1 VDASNLGRVDWSNYN
16 TLILVTGSYDFGES
30 GLNQLKQWVRNG
42 GTIIGIKGAVNWL
55 ASNGLANVERVTEPT
70 STLPQRAD
78 YVTAREYRGSQS
90 IGGVMLAADLDISHP
105 LGFGYTRRYL
115 PVYRNHT
122 GLFKPSSN
130 PFNTVVK
137 TSDNPL
143 LSGYLN
149 AANKERVK
157 NTASLMVSGYGR
169 GSVILFVDNPN
180 FRGTWFG
187 TNRLFFNALYFG
199 GIINGNP

>member
-1 VDASNLGRVDWSNYN
+1 LGE
-16 TLILVTGSYDFGES
+16 T
-30 GLNQLKQWVRNG
+30 GLNQLKQWVRDG

-55 ASNGLANVERVTEPT
+55 ASNGLANVERVTEPNAD
-70 STLPQRAD
+70 LPERAD
-78 YVTAREYRGSQS
+78 YVSAREYRGSQS
-90 IGGVMLAADLDISHP
+90 IGGVMLASDLDITHP

-115 PVYRNHT
+115 PVYRNHS
-122 GLFKPSSN
+122 GLFKPSAN
-130 PFNTVVK
+130 PFNTVAK
-137 TSDNPL
+137 TTDNPL

-149 AANKERVK
+149 DMNKERVK

-187 TNRLFFNALYFG
+187 TNRLFFNALFFG